1 MSSFTSPLRVE
12 ITQKKVRGRPLACLI
27 EGFGYE
33 VGALGSGDLVAV
45 PAGFETDFASVPWF
59 LWSLEPPLGDAG
71 KAAVIHDRL
80 YVTQERP
87 RREADRIFRE
97 AMAVLQVPAWK
108 RALLWAGVR
117 VFGARSWRR
126 GAG

>member
-1 MSSFTSPLRVE
+1 MSSFTSPLEVE
-12 ITQKKVRGRPLACLI
+12 ITQQKVRGRPLARLLAA
-27 EGFGYE
+27 FRYE
-33 VGALGSGDLVAV
+33 VGALGSGDLVEV
-45 PAGFETDFASVPWF
+45 PIGFETDFASLPWF

-80 YVTQERP
+80 YVTRERP

-97 AMAVLQVPAWK
+97 AMAVLGVPAWK

-117 VFGARSWRR
+117 LFGARSWRD
-126 GAG
+126 A